1 MNAQPTTSWHHK
13 TSLNSFI
20 MGKKR
25 RNTAKTGDQKLYQGR
40 QKQQQKNQRGKSA
53 DNQHHDSDGD
63 DSMVYNHVD
72 RFHNR
77 REEEQFIQLDGGGGG
92 DDDNSSSSSDHE
104 EAVMDLGMGGESSS
118 EEEEEEEEVDGDDND
133 SVDRVQK
140 RMARVEAQAS
150 SSDDDDDDD
159 DDEMEP
165 TEDVRDWGKRKSVY
179 YHGDTADLEIGQDED
194 DAYLEEEAAKEIQ
207 AARFKEMSEDDFVLS
222 EGDEEEARDQRQKKG
237 KDGSSKMEEVTIARD
252 VMMLTTKEKQKL
264 LDKHHSELLPLLSHF
279 TPTVND
285 LETKTAVAVQALL
298 EGEEGTPEVC
308 TSTATT
314 TSVLYT
320 RWHL

>member
-104 EAVMDLGMGGESSS
+104 EAVMELGMGGESSS
-118 EEEEEEEEVDGDDND
+118 EEEEEEEVDGDDND